1 MCQIVD
7 TLAALILPN
16 ICPKLALYLLYA
28 CSWVAHGPLMGLSWD
43 ALCELSLQG
52 YELGMNYL

>member
-28 CSWVAHGPLMGLSWD
+28 CSWASHGMLYAS
-43 ALCELSLQG
+43 SVFK
-52 YELGMNYL
+52 GMS

>member
-28 CSWVAHGPLMGLSWD
+28 CSWVAHGPLMGCSMR
-43 ALCELSLQG
+43 AQSSRV
-52 YELGMNYL
+52 